1 MILFENTKPIEHVLL
16 HRICILSHLKCAC
29 KHSNENLYTIE
40 HIEVVDEVITSENTD
55 LTGFFIIK
63 T

>member
-1 MILFENTKPIEHVLL
+1 MK
-16 HRICILSHLKCAC
+16 S
-29 KHSNENLYTIE
+29 LYTIE